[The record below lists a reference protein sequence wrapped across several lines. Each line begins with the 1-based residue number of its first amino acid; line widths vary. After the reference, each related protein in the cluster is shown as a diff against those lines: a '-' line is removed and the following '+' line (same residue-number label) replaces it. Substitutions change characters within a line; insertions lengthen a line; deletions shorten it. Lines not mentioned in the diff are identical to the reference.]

1 MKILDKVESEDDM
14 PQKEVLKLLKISGA
28 KIKTLRENHMTTDD
42 WYRVMCPGRPRVMYR
57 PTGIAKLK
65 VHLAAADILP
75 LAVPRFQDAVCL
87 QMPQNER
94 SKHIWARVRQ
104 LSGEWERHPILV
116 TPRIR
121 AFLSPGKPFKV
132 QLVETEDGDKSYR
145 HESLCP

>member
-28 KIKTLRENHMTTDD
+28 KIKTLREIHMTTDD

-75 LAVPRFQDAVCL
+75 LAIPRFQDAVCL

-121 AFLSPGKPFKV
+121 AVRSPGKPFKV

>member
-42 WYRVMCPGRPRVMYR
+42 WYR
-57 PTGIAKLK
+57 
-65 VHLAAADILP
+65 
-75 LAVPRFQDAVCL
+75 DAVCL

>member
-75 LAVPRFQDAVCL
+75 RAVPRFPDAGCL